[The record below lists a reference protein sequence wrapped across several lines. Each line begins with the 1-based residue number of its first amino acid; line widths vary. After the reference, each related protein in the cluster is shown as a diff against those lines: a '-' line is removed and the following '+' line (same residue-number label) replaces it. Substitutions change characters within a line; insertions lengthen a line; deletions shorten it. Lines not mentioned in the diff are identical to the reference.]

1 MTPAERVR
9 RIWRGSLLG
18 AAAGGLVLGTV
29 TLAATQARAGA
40 ASVGGVIAYDRPGQ
54 LVAVAP
60 GRKLNFRCIG
70 HRQPTV
76 ILESGFG
83 ANAAAWSKVQPLAAA
98 RYRVCAYDR
107 AGYGFS
113 DPGPLPRDGAAI
125 ARDLDRGLHRA
136 GVRGPLVLVGHS
148 AGGLYVRL
156 LAARRRKDVVGLVL
170 VDPSVEHQDRRF
182 AAILGQGAGSVE
194 GIRQRVTGCALAM
207 EARPGVEAAREAC
220 TPRTASAHDR
230 AVALDPRT
238 WRSQASEIETLFGA
252 TSDQVDRVGSLLE
265 NLPVLVLT
273 ASPNGLPA
281 GPDDPGG
288 QIWQRFHQAL
298 AASFRQGQQR
308 LVKSSHLI
316 MVDRPDAVI
325 AAIDDVATAARSR
338 LASSTER
345 TDIRAM
351 PQGAIL
357 K

>member
-1 MTPAERVR
+1 M
-9 RIWRGSLLG
+9 LG
-18 AAAGGLVLGTV
+18 LAPFSAMAAG
-29 TLAATQARAGA
+29 AGVA
-40 ASVGGVIAYDRPGQ
+40 IAYDRSGE
-54 LVAVAP
+54 LVALSA

-70 HRQPTV
+70 HGQPTV

-125 ARDLDRGLHRA
+125 ARDLDHGLRRA

-156 LAARRRKDVVGLVL
+156 LAARRGKDVVGLVL
-170 VDPSVEHQDRRF
+170 VDPSVEHQDRRL
-182 AAILGQGAGSVE
+182 AAILGQGAGSVD
-194 GIRQRVTGCALAM
+194 GIRQRVTRCALAM
-207 EARPGVEAAREAC
+207 EARPGVEAQREAC
-220 TPRTASAHDR
+220 IPRTVSAHDR
-230 AVALDPRT
+230 AVALDSRT

-252 TSDQVDRVGSLLE
+252 TSDQIDRVGSLLE
-265 NLPVLVLT
+265 TLPVVVLT
-273 ASPNGLPA
+273 ASPTGQPA
-281 GPDDPGG
+281 GSDDPGG
-288 QIWQRFHQAL
+288 QIWQRFHQTL
-298 AASFRQGQQR
+298 AASFRQGQQQ

-316 MVDRPDAVI
+316 MIDRPDAVI
-325 AAIDDVATAARSR
+325 AAIDDVVTVARSR
-338 LASSTER
+338 PASSTER